1 MNTRNQHN
9 NIIADLDRQER
20 LAKSKRLTSQSPV
33 RGAQSLQQK
42 LQQLSLFDPVSEREN
57 PPPFPL
63 QIEAIPD
70 RDRLKPEWS
79 CRLIH
84 YKSGLKLSGQF
95 THDEAREILK
105 TTRYWNFTVDK
116 DRIPRCRSQLLCLLE
131 RICSDRPS
139 SKKQEVAA

>member
-79 CRLIH
+79 CRLVH
-84 YKSGLKLSGQF
+84 YESGLKLSGQF
-95 THDEAREILK
+95 THDEAREILQ
-105 TTRYWNFTVDK
+105 TTRYWNFALVK
-116 DRIPRCRSQLLCLLE
+116 DRMPKCRGRLLSLLE
-131 RICSDRPS
+131 KICNRPS

>member
-1 MNTRNQHN
+1 MLAINNYSTNNHN
-9 NIIADLDRQER
+9 LQQR
-20 LAKSKRLTSQSPV
+20 
-33 RGAQSLQQK
+33 SLQQK
-42 LQQLSLFDPVSEREN
+42 LQQLSLFDLVSERQD